1 MKDAPVHVVPISHAT
16 AVLVWGDTVF
26 YTDPTGGAGAF
37 AGQPPADIV
46 LVTDIHGDHLEP
58 DTLSAVLGDAI
69 LITPQAVKDE
79 LPEVLAAR
87 AKVLANGERTEERGF
102 SIEAM
107 PMYNLPDAENSQFH
121 TKGRGNGYLVEKGGF
136 RVYIAGDTAGIPEMR
151 ALKDINIA
159 LLPMNLPYTMDVEE
173 AASAVLDFKPNTVIP
188 YHYRGQGGLSDVAK
202 FKALVNAGDPN
213 IEVALLKWYK

>member
-16 AVLVWGDTVF
+16 AVLVWGDTVI